1 MAERISYH
9 FVYESHG
16 GRATFP
22 HLIITVRLK
31 RCSSPPEH
39 GKLSPEI
46 LGDTKIPNY
55 RIIYLNYS

>member
-9 FVYESHG
+9 FVHFVYGSHG

-22 HLIITVRLK
+22 QLIITVRLK

-39 GKLSPEI
+39 GKLSLKIP
-46 LGDTKIPNY
+46 GVTKSPNY
-55 RIIYLNYS
+55 RII